1 MVGRSSPS
9 IICAGVN
16 IVIQQLSS
24 TNNQLL
30 GQSDDEFRM
39 LVKLIMKSTGSL
51 CHACVLFCLYHSPGF
66 CQREWCRPLA
76 HRGPATLIYRFPGVM
91 GLLGI
96 VELQQDVF
104 YTISGNF
111 TVATTES
118 TSGSYSIWKIDMR
131 SNGGHTIVSK
141 LVDIPEGVL
150 LNGMAVLN
158 EKKGLVVVGDAGAG
172 VVFTL
177 DVGTGRYSKTMGD
190 PTMKP
195 TSSFPIGINGIKIRG
210 RYLYYATTAQE
221 LFSRILINSDDGTA
235 AGPVEGIAKNVFGD
249 DFSLDESGNAYV
261 GENVKDVVAKI
272 TPEGVVTVV
281 AGSLNSTLVAGAT
294 STEFGRTRV
303 DRSVLYV
310 TTSGGIGSSAPVE
323 GGKVVAIYT

>member
-1 MVGRSSPS
+1 MRVFFSACITLLASVSASG
-9 IICAGVN
+9 AV
-16 IVIQQLSS
+16 LSR
-24 TNNQLL
+24 TEANATLATRDIYQFPNETWLENLAIRQN
-30 GQSDDEFRM
+30 GHI
-39 LVKLIMKSTGSL
+39 LVT
-51 CHACVLFCLYHSPGF
+51 VLTAPEVWQVDPFHTDS
-66 CQREWCRPLA
+66 
-76 HRGPATLIYRFPGVM
+76 PATLIYRFPGVI

>member
-1 MVGRSSPS
+1 MCVFFSAWIALLASVSANGA
-9 IICAGVN
+9 I
-16 IVIQQLSS
+16 LSR
-24 TNNQLL
+24 TEANVTLATRDIYQFPNETWLENLAIRQN
-30 GQSDDEFRM
+30 GHI
-39 LVKLIMKSTGSL
+39 LVT
-51 CHACVLFCLYHSPGF
+51 VLTAPEVWQVDPFHTDS
-66 CQREWCRPLA
+66 
-76 HRGPATLIYRFPGVM
+76 PATLIYRFPEVI
-91 GLLGI
+91 GLLSI

-104 YTISGNF
+104 YTITGNF

-131 SNGGHTIVSK
+131 SNGGLAIVSK
-141 LVDIPEGVL
+141 LVDMPEGVL

-158 EKKGLVVVGDAGAG
+158 EKKRLVVVGDAGAG

-235 AGPVEGIAKNVFGD
+235 AGPVECIAKNVFGD
-249 DFSLDESGNAYV
+249 DFSLDELGNAYV

-272 TPEGVVTVV
+272 TPEGVVTVM
-281 AGSLNSTLVAGAT
+281 AGSLNSTLVSGAT
-294 STEFGRTRV
+294 STEFGRTYV